1 MPGRLIYLM
10 GPSGAGKDSLI
21 DAARPSLQQMG
32 CHVAQRVVTRSAE
45 SVGEAAQEVSAAE
58 FQRMAEHGE
67 FALSWHANGLGYG
80 IPIQVDR
87 WLAEG
92 VHVLVNGS
100 RAHLQQARLR
110 YPLLLP
116 VLLTVDG
123 EVLRQR
129 LIARG
134 RESAADIEARLQRNQ
149 RFVAVTQAEAEAIEQ
164 VDNSGEL
171 ATAVRR
177 FLQILRRAGVSA
189 VPGQI

>member
-1 MPGRLIYLM
+1 
-10 GPSGAGKDSLI
+10 
-21 DAARPSLQQMG
+21 
-32 CHVAQRVVTRSAE
+32 
-45 SVGEAAQEVSAAE
+45 
-58 FQRMAEHGE
+58 
-67 FALSWHANGLGYG
+67 
-80 IPIQVDR
+80 
-87 WLAEG
+87 
-92 VHVLVNGS
+92 
-100 RAHLQQARLR
+100 
-110 YPLLLP
+110 LLLP